1 MPKRSFDPLIC
12 SPTRCRPLTAG
23 ERGRESMRAQALIA
37 ERAERERRHALTVLL
52 CGACEVNRYVIVI
65 IS

>member
-1 MPKRSFDPLIC
+1 
-12 SPTRCRPLTAG
+12 
-23 ERGRESMRAQALIA
+23 MRAQALIA